1 MAFSNVSLLRDYKHT
16 RLSKVHVSGLVS
28 NIYVAVLCIAI
39 TPPWEF
45 HPGKWSNLVQGFSPL
60 RHITLHYIIVI
71 WQTLL
76 SRATYIEVYKQNQ
89 GQVR

>member
-1 MAFSNVSLLRDYKHT
+1 MGT
-16 RLSKVHVSGLVS
+16 MLV
-28 NIYVAVLCIAI
+28 
-39 TPPWEF
+39 P
-45 HPGKWSNLVQGFSPL
+45 HKKMK
-60 RHITLHYIIVI
+60 HITLHYIIVI